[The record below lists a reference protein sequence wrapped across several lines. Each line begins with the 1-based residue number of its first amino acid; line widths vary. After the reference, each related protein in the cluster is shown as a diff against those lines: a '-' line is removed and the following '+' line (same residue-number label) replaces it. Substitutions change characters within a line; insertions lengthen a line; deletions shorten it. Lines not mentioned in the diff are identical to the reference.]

1 MGRMGRMWEKGVRT
15 KALFARVFGDAV
27 EEFGGFGSVVSCCG
41 GVGRGGVSCGAVELD
56 VADCG
61 DVDVL

>member
-1 MGRMGRMWEKGVRT
+1 MWEKGGRT
-15 KALFARVFGDAV
+15 KAFFARVFGDAV
-27 EEFGGFGSVVSCCG
+27 EEFGGLGGVVSCGG
-41 GVGRGGVSCGAVELD
+41 GVGGCGVSCGAVELD